1 MGAGGEDILF
11 SQAAGDTLGISVECK
26 SRESMAVYAFYAQAI
41 DNCPEDRQPVVV
53 VKQNSSKPLVVIDAE
68 YFIQLLKEHRDETQ
82 CEVS

>member
-11 SQAAGDTLGISVECK
+11 SQSAGDTLGISIECK

-68 YFIQLLKEHRDETQ
+68 YFIQLLKEQHETL
-82 CEVS
+82 SNP